1 MQEKD
6 PNVAYKYT
14 LDHWP
19 RGQEER
25 QPITNSC
32 NRPFKTVEIDM
43 FTNCNLCICTGWLPR
58 PVGKITDFSRLEDIW
73 DNPRAH
79 EIQKDV
85 TDKKFTWCAVEH
97 CGIKHRDNHESKY
110 QIIFAIDDS
119 CNLQCPSCR
128 REKRMYTEG
137 PLYEEKL
144 RAVQHTV
151 DLLNKFDQ
159 RAHILFNCSG
169 DPLASYISRPF
180 LQSYVGNEKQTF
192 TLYTNGL
199 LIKKLLPTTGIFP
212 RITEYRISIDA
223 GSKEVYEKVRL
234 GGKWEVLMENFDFL
248 YTFRKTSTTN
258 FGVNLVFVVQKN
270 NFRDISNFVD
280 LCKKYNFNGVLT
292 NLDDWGT
299 WNREPVANPDV
310 WTIKNGTYVEHNVSD
325 PSHPDYSDCRQI
337 VKQAR
342 QSLISVSPRLTQ
354 LLELNNGSN

>member
-6 PNVAYKYT
+6 PNVAYNYT
-14 LDHWP
+14 LKNSP
-19 RGQEER
+19 RGRGER

-32 NRPFKTVEIDM
+32 NRPYKTVEIDM
-43 FTNCNLCICTGWLPR
+43 FTNCNLCICTGWLPQ

-97 CGIKHRDNHESKY
+97 CGIKHNNNHETTY

-144 RAVQHTV
+144 HAMEHAV

-159 RAHILFNCSG
+159 PAHILFNCSG

-192 TLYTNGL
+192 TLFTNGM

-223 GSKEVYEKVRL
+223 GSPEVYKKVRV
-234 GGKWEVLMENFDFL
+234 GGDWDTLIGSLEFL
-248 YTFRKTSTTN
+248 KEQGLSKL
-258 FGVNLVFVVQKN
+258 VNLQFTVQKN
-270 NFRDISNFVD
+270 NFRDIPNFVQ
-280 LCKKYNFNGVLT
+280 LLEKYDFRGNLT
-292 NLDDWGT
+292 QLDNWGT
-299 WNREPVANPDV
+299 WNHTTVKYPDE
-310 WTIKNGTYVEHNVSD
+310 WTIKNGTYPEHNVLD
-325 PSHPDYSDCRQI
+325 NRHELYAECKII
-337 VKQAR
+337 VE
-342 QSLISVSPRLTQ
+342 SVLTNQRLNIQPRLTQ
-354 LLELNNGSN
+354 LLEIKKV

>member
-1 MQEKD
+1 MQDKD
-6 PNVAYKYT
+6 PANSYKFT
-14 LDHWP
+14 MDAMP
-19 RGQEER
+19 RGLAET

-58 PVGKITDFSRLEDIW
+58 PVGKITDFSQLEDVW

-79 EIQKDV
+79 EIQTDV

-97 CGIKHRDNHESKY
+97 CGIKHHDNHESKY

-128 REKRMYTEG
+128 REKRMHIQG

-144 RAVQHTV
+144 QAVQHTV

-159 RAHILFNCSG
+159 PVHIVFNSSG

-192 TLYTNGL
+192 TLFTNGI
-199 LIKKLLPTTGIFP
+199 LIKKLLPTTRIFS

-223 GSKEVYEKVRL
+223 GTAEVYQQVRV
-234 GGKWEVLMENFDFL
+234 GGDWDTLMASFDFL
-248 YTFRKTSTTN
+248 KEQGLSKL
-258 FGVNLVFVVQKN
+258 VNLQFIVQKN
-270 NFRDISNFVD
+270 NFRDIPNFVQLLD
-280 LCKKYNFNGVLT
+280 KYDFVGNLT

-299 WNREPVANPDV
+299 WNQDTVKFPDA
-310 WTIKNGTYVEHNVSD
+310 WTIKNGTYREHNVLDSGHD
-325 PSHPDYSDCRQI
+325 LYAECKTVI
-337 VKQAR
+337 E
-342 QSLISVSPRLTQ
+342 SVLSNKRLRVHPRLTQ
-354 LLELNNGSN
+354 LLKIKFENI

>member
-1 MQEKD
+1 MQDPD
-6 PNVAYKYT
+6 PNNSYKFT
-14 LDHWP
+14 LDTWP
-19 RGQEER
+19 RGRQER

-79 EIQKDV
+79 EIQADV

-97 CGIKHRDNHESKY
+97 CGIKHHNNYESTY
-110 QIIFAIDDS
+110 QIVFAIDDS

-151 DLLNKFDQ
+151 DLLNKFDK

-192 TLYTNGL
+192 TLFTNGM

-212 RITEYRISIDA
+212 RITKYWISIDA
-223 GSKEVYEKVRL
+223 GSPEVYEQVRV
-234 GGKWEVLMENFDFL
+234 GGDWDTLMGSLDFL
-248 YTFRKTSTTN
+248 KEQGLSR
-258 FGVNLVFVVQKN
+258 LVTLQFVVQKN
-270 NFRDISNFVD
+270 NFRDIPNFVQLLD
-280 LCKKYNFNGVLT
+280 KYNFKGQLS
-292 NLDDWGT
+292 NLDNWGT
-299 WNREPVANPDV
+299 WNYDTVKFPDE
-310 WTIKNGTYVEHNVSD
+310 WTIKNGTYREHNVLDSR
-325 PSHPDYSDCRQI
+325 H
-337 VKQAR
+337 
-342 QSLISVSPRLTQ
+342 QSYIECKTVVESVFHNKKLQFHPRLVQ
-354 LLELNNGSN
+354 LLNLKK

>member
-1 MQEKD
+1 MQQQD
-6 PNVAYKYT
+6 PNVSYKYT

-19 RGQEER
+19 RGRGER

-32 NRPFKTVEIDM
+32 NRPYKTVEIDM

-73 DNPRAH
+73 DNPAAH

-97 CGIKHRDNHESKY
+97 CGIKQHSHNELMY
-110 QIIFAIDDS
+110 QIVFAIDDS

-128 REKRMYTEG
+128 REKRMHTEG

-180 LQSYVGNEKQTF
+180 LQSYVVNDKQTF
-192 TLYTNGL
+192 TLFTNGI
-199 LIKKLLPTTGIFP
+199 LIKKLLPTTAIFN
-212 RITEYRISIDA
+212 RITKYLISIDA
-223 GSKEVYEKVRL
+223 GSSDVYEKVRV
-234 GGKWEVLMENFDFL
+234 GGDWDTLMKSFDFL
-248 YTFRKTSTTN
+248 KEQGLSK
-258 FGVNLVFVVQKN
+258 LVYLQFVVQK
-270 NFRDISNFVD
+270 SNFKDIPNFVQLLD
-280 LCKKYNFNGVLT
+280 KYDFRGTLT

-299 WNREPVANPDV
+299 WNHDTVKTPDE
-310 WTIKNGTYVEHNVSD
+310 WTIKNGTYREHNVLDNRHES
-325 PSHPDYSDCRQI
+325 YAECKAM
-337 VKQAR
+337 VE
-342 QSLISVSPRLTQ
+342 SVLSNKRLHFHPRLTH
-354 LLELNNGSN
+354 LLEIKRFR